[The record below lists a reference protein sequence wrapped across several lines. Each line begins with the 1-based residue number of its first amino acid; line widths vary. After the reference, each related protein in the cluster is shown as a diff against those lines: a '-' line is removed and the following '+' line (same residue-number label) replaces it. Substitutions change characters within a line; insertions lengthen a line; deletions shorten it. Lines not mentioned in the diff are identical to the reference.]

1 MQKDDYLKILGL
13 PSRPSLDEIK
23 RAKRSLLMENHPDLN
38 PDAPVTSR
46 RRTQEILEAYDALMS
61 MWEEPTPSMAS
72 TPHPS
77 HAHHSARPHAAPEVR
92 QKSFLIFH
100 IGDVSLALDASEILE
115 IIPLG
120 RLLQE
125 GGASPVPNR
134 VLWRGKST
142 ILVDPRR
149 ALRIAC
155 AETPRRAKVI
165 MVNFRGAPV
174 GLIVDEV
181 DGLRKVAESDI
192 RPAGA
197 DGTDTGSAS
206 IPQGLCRGMVRTDE
220 GRVPLLSLEKVLT
233 S

>member
-1 MQKDDYLKILGL
+1 MQKDEYLKVLGL
-13 PSRPSLDEIK
+13 PSRSSLDEIK
-23 RAKRSLLMENHPDLN
+23 SAKRSLLMKNHPDLN
-38 PDAPVTSR
+38 PDAQVSAR

-61 MWEEPTPSMAS
+61 MWEEPAPSMAS
-72 TPHPS
+72 SPRPS
-77 HAHHSARPHAAPEVR
+77 YAGHSAHHHATPETR
-92 QKSFLIFH
+92 HKSFLIFH
-100 IGDVSLALDASEILE
+100 IGDVSLALDAAEILE

-155 AETPRRAKVI
+155 TETLRRAKVI
-165 MVNFRGAPV
+165 VSSFRGAPV

-192 RPAGA
+192 RP
-197 DGTDTGSAS
+197 DTGSAS
-206 IPQGLCRGMVRTDE
+206 IPQGLCRGMVCTDE
-220 GRVPLLSLEKVLT
+220 GQVPLLSLEKVLT
-233 S
+233 N